1 MCSSLPVEAVWHGE
15 LFDGTTWNFTI
26 RLLAVHRPLDWYLPL
41 QTPAL
46 STWVGTRPWP
56 RGGDGLP
63 KVSRSGDGGLTWET
77 YTLDAD
83 MASYPKTLAVHPTDP
98 ETLFWGDNSSGVLR
112 SQDHGQTWV
121 PVNMGLNGI
130 VVNDVAVDAND
141 TAHLIAATSG
151 GVYRTHRL
159 HLAAPVEHNADS
171 VRFVPGSSSAFYA
184 GLWGDLART
193 QNGGTTWTFSSKIAN
208 GWIEDI
214 AIDSVD
220 SGTLFFAD
228 SSHVRR
234 STDGGDTFVPVLE
247 GLNLAGQNYIM
258 NTLAFDPADNN
269 HIYAGG
275 GNFTSPRV
283 LGDLWESMDGG
294 DTWRRTGLTDV
305 IVNKVAVDP
314 ANTSRLYAGCG
325 YSDNIDTPLYKSTD
339 AGATW
344 TPTENGLP
352 TKHILLKEVWA
363 ESTTS
368 VYAGGGNLS
377 VLNFDGS
384 VVEEILS
391 GGTQQDTNL
400 ESIFGIDSNHIY
412 TAGANGTILFF
423 DGSTWTPMQSGTTSY
438 LYNIWGISS
447 RDLFAVGVDG
457 TILHYDGNTW
467 RAMASGTN
475 ATLYK
480 VHGTS
485 SDNVYAV
492 GEGGAILHF
501 NGSAWSPMPNPTT
514 NQLNEVWAVSADAV
528 FAGGAD
534 GTLLFYDGHAWS
546 PMNSGTTD
554 YINGIWGRAADDVY
568 AVVDHKGQI
577 LHFDGT
583 VWSVSTIPDATV
595 LNDIWGLSNGVLFVV
610 DGNGGMYRFDGDQ
623 WEALRPPGSRFRSV
637 TDLAFNRHNPDILYA
652 STYQAG
658 VYISPDRAGQW
669 LNLGTPV
676 LSVNAISAGSL
687 YAATSGGLY
696 QLTGTGV
703 LAGDVYDRHN
713 GAILDDAQVTTDL
726 GIQSRTIDGLYMMVA
741 PAGNYDMYATADNY
755 GMAATKDV
763 TVFGADVTW
772 VDFQMDYGVSGPF
785 IATNRSGSTGSGS
798 YCFVQTVT
806 EASIAMDGLLWLCLF
821 VAGALGALVILTR
834 RPKVFL
840 MVCLSA
846 FFLLVYSGPAQSFT
860 IFEQVGLASA
870 PLPVG
875 SGARAQGMGGAFI
888 AVADDATAASWN
900 PAGLIQVEKPEISL
914 VGAYVDRNE
923 EFSSDISP
931 EINNTGDVSYSDIN
945 YASATLPFHWHKNL
959 VLSLNYQHL
968 FDFKREFQY
977 QRQLSAPGVDLNQQI
992 HYDQDGFVGAIG
1004 IAGAIEITPRV
1015 SLGVTVN
1022 VWTDELGSK
1031 NGWTENYSEVAVG
1044 RQSGV
1049 PVTINTTI
1057 QDDYEQ
1063 FRGINFNLGLLW
1075 DTGQWGTVGV
1085 VVKTPFTATIQHRFN
1100 FNQTTTFGNPINSG
1114 NAIGPIT
1121 VEEEVELDMP
1131 ISYGLGWSRRFRD
1144 IFTLGIDIYR
1154 TEWGDYTLTNGQGEE
1169 FSPIDGRPKGQS
1181 DVDATTHIRVGGEYL
1196 FLMPQPTWRFRYGP
1210 DCSMIRSPTKV
1221 LPMMSLDSH

>member
-1 MCSSLPVEAVWHGE
+1 V
-15 LFDGTTWNFTI
+15 
-26 RLLAVHRPLDWYLPL
+26 
-41 QTPAL
+41 
-46 STWVGTRPWP
+46 
-56 RGGDGLP
+56 GDGLS
-63 KVSRSGDGGLTWET
+63 KVSRSVDGGLTWET
-77 YTLDAD
+77 FTVDPDL
-83 MASYPKTLAVHPTDP
+83 SSHPKTLAVDP
-98 ETLFWGDNSSGVLR
+98 SDPNTLYLGDQSSGVLKSR
-112 SQDHGQTWV
+112 NNGQTWIS
-121 PVNMGLNGI
+121 VNTGLNGI
-130 VVNDVAVDAND
+130 VVNDVAVDANS
-141 TAHLIAATSG
+141 TSHLIAATSG
-151 GVYRTHRL
+151 GVYERTDMNWKRL
-159 HLAAPVEHNADS
+159 LNNHAES
-171 VRFVPGSSSAFYA
+171 IRFIPGSSSAFFA
-184 GLWGDLART
+184 GLWGDLAST
-193 QNGGTTWTFSSKIAN
+193 QDGGVTWTLSSQIAN

-214 AIDSVD
+214 AIDSDGFWNPV
-220 SGTLFFAD
+220 LCRHAAMFAAAPMAATPL
-228 SSHVRR
+228 S
-234 STDGGDTFVPVLE
+234 PVLE

-294 DTWRRTGLTDV
+294 DTWQRTGLTDV

-314 ANTSRLYAGCG
+314 NNVNILYTGCG
-325 YSDNIDTPLYKSTD
+325 YSDNIDTPLYKSMD

-352 TKHILLKEVWA
+352 TKHILLREVWA

-368 VYAGGGNLS
+368 VYAGGDNLS
-377 VLNFDGS
+377 VLHFDGS

-412 TAGANGTILFF
+412 TAGANGTILLF
-423 DGSTWTPMQSGTTSY
+423 DGSTWTPMQSGTTSF

-457 TILHYDGNTW
+457 TILHYDGNAW
-467 RAMASGTN
+467 SAMASGTT

-485 SDNVYAV
+485 SDNVFAV
-492 GEGGAILHF
+492 GDGGTILHF
-501 NGSAWSPMPNPTT
+501 DGSAWSPMPNPTT
-514 NQLNEVWAVSADAV
+514 NQLDEVWAVSTDAV

-554 YINGIWGRAADDVY
+554 YITGIWGHDADDVY

-658 VYISPDRAGQW
+658 VYISPDLAGQW

-703 LAGDVYDRHN
+703 LAGDVYDRHI
-713 GAILDDAQVTTDL
+713 GAMLDNAQVTTDL
-726 GIQSRTIDGLYMMVA
+726 GIQSRTIDGLYMMVV
-741 PAGNYDMYATADNY
+741 PAGKFDLYATADNY
-755 GMAATKDV
+755 GMAAAKDV

-772 VDFQMDYGVSGPF
+772 VDFEMASGVVGPP
-785 IATNRSGSTGSGS
+785 IATKTNPSGSTGSGS

-806 EASIAMDGLLWLCLF
+806 EASIAMDGLLWLYLC

-834 RPKVFL
+834 QPKALL

-846 FFLLVYSGPAQSFT
+846 FFLVVFSGQAQSFT

-914 VGAYVDRNE
+914 VGAYVDRKE
-923 EFSSDISP
+923 EFSSDTIP
-931 EINNTGDVSYSDIN
+931 EITNTGDVSYSDIN

-992 HYDQDGFVGAIG
+992 RYDQDGFVGAIG

-1044 RQSGV
+1044 SQSGV

-1100 FNQTTTFGNPINSG
+1100 FYQTTTFGNPINSG

-1196 FLMPQPTWRFRYGP
+1196 FLMPQHNLAVPLRAGLFYDPEPSEG
-1210 DCSMIRSPTKV
+1210 SPNDV
-1221 LPMMSLDSH
+1221 FGFALGSGLSFERCSLDIAYQLRWAKDADSGNLIAGSEADIMQHTLMASVIFYF